1 MWYNLDNIREHL
13 DDIYIIKL
21 MKGEESTVEETRFLV
36 CDSYQ
41 RVKIGTN
48 VTLIHKFAVVLDG
61 AIVGVYDSRYDAE
74 EAIRRF
80 GHVWEANM

>member
-1 MWYNLDNIREHL
+1 M
-13 DDIYIIKL
+13 
-21 MKGEESTVEETRFLV
+21 STVEETRFLV

-41 RVKIGTN
+41 RVKIGTD
-48 VTLIHKFAVVLDG
+48 VSLIHKFAVVLDG
-61 AIVGVYDSRYDAE
+61 SIVGVYDDMYDAE

>member
-13 DDIYIIKL
+13 DDIYIIKIKEKSK
-21 MKGEESTVEETRFLV
+21 MEETRFLV

-41 RVKIGTN
+41 RVKIGTD
-48 VTLIHKFAVVLDG
+48 VSLIHKYAVVLNG
-61 AIVGVYDSRYDAE
+61 AIVGVYDDMYDAE

-80 GHVWEANM
+80 GHVWEVNM

>member
-1 MWYNLDNIREHL
+1 M
-13 DDIYIIKL
+13 
-21 MKGEESTVEETRFLV
+21 EETRFLI

-48 VTLIHKFAVVLDG
+48 VSLIHKYAVVLNG

-80 GHVWEANM
+80 GHVWEVNM

>member
-13 DDIYIIKL
+13 DDIYIIKI
-21 MKGEESTVEETRFLV
+21 KEKSTVEETRFLV

-41 RVKIGTN
+41 RVKIGTD
-48 VTLIHKFAVVLDG
+48 VSLIHKYAVVLNG
-61 AIVGVYDSRYDAE
+61 AIVGVYDDMYDAE

-80 GHVWEANM
+80 GYVWEVNM

>member
-13 DDIYIIKL
+13 DDIYIIKI
-21 MKGEESTVEETRFLV
+21 KEKSTVEETRFLV

-41 RVKIGTN
+41 RVKIGTD
-48 VTLIHKFAVVLDG
+48 VSLIHKYAVVLDG
-61 AIVGVYDSRYDAE
+61 AIVGVYDDMYDAE

-80 GHVWEANM
+80 GHVWEVNM

>member
-13 DDIYIIKL
+13 DDIYIIKIKEKRI
-21 MKGEESTVEETRFLV
+21 MEETRFLI

-41 RVKIGTN
+41 RVKIGTD
-48 VTLIHKFAVVLDG
+48 VSLIHKYAVVLNG
-61 AIVGVYDSRYDAE
+61 AIVGVYDDIYDAE

-80 GHVWEANM
+80 GHVWEINM

>member
-1 MWYNLDNIREHL
+1 MWYNLDNIRGRL
-13 DDIYIIKL
+13 DDIYIIKIRE
-21 MKGEESTVEETRFLV
+21 KSTVEETRFLV

-41 RVKIGTN
+41 RVKIGTD
-48 VTLIHKFAVVLDG
+48 VSLIHKYAVVLDG
-61 AIVGVYDSRYDAE
+61 AIVGVYDDMYDAE

>member
-13 DDIYIIKL
+13 DDIYIIKIRE
-21 MKGEESTVEETRFLV
+21 KSTVEETIFLV

-41 RVKIGTN
+41 RVKIGTD
-48 VTLIHKFAVVLDG
+48 VSLIHKYAVVLDG
-61 AIVGVYDSRYDAE
+61 AIVGVYDYMHDAE

-80 GHVWEANM
+80 GHVWEVNM

>member
-1 MWYNLDNIREHL
+1 MWYNLDNIRGRL

-21 MKGEESTVEETRFLV
+21 VERRNGTMVETRFLV

-41 RVKIGTN
+41 RVKIGTD
-48 VTLIHKFAVVLDG
+48 VSLIHKFAVVLDG
-61 AIVGVYDSRYDAE
+61 AIVGVYDDIYDAE

-80 GHVWEANM
+80 GHVWEINM

>member
-13 DDIYIIKL
+13 DDIYIIKIKEKSK
-21 MKGEESTVEETRFLV
+21 MEETRFLV

-41 RVKIGTN
+41 RVKIGTD
-48 VTLIHKFAVVLDG
+48 VSLIHKYAVVLNG
-61 AIVGVYDSRYDAE
+61 AIVGVYDDMYDAG

-80 GHVWEANM
+80 GHVWEVNM

>member
-13 DDIYIIKL
+13 DDIYIIKIKEKRI
-21 MKGEESTVEETRFLV
+21 MEETRFLV

-41 RVKIGTN
+41 RVKIGTD
-48 VTLIHKFAVVLDG
+48 VSLIHKYAVVLNG
-61 AIVGVYDSRYDAE
+61 AIVGVYDDIYDAE

-80 GHVWEANM
+80 GHVWEVNM

>member
-13 DDIYIIKL
+13 DDIYIIKI
-21 MKGEESTVEETRFLV
+21 KEKSTVEETRFLV

-41 RVKIGTN
+41 RVKIGTD
-48 VTLIHKFAVVLDG
+48 VSLIHKYAVVLNG

-80 GHVWEANM
+80 GHVWEVNM

>member
-1 MWYNLDNIREHL
+1 M
-13 DDIYIIKL
+13 
-21 MKGEESTVEETRFLV
+21 STVEETRFLV

-41 RVKIGTN
+41 RVKIGTD
-48 VTLIHKFAVVLDG
+48 VSLIHKFAVVLDG
-61 AIVGVYDSRYDAE
+61 AIVGVYDDIYDAE

>member
-13 DDIYIIKL
+13 DDIYIIKIKEKRI
-21 MKGEESTVEETRFLV
+21 MEETRFLV

-41 RVKIGTN
+41 RVKIGTD
-48 VTLIHKFAVVLDG
+48 VSLIHKYAVVLNG

-80 GHVWEANM
+80 GHVWEVNM

>member
-1 MWYNLDNIREHL
+1 MWYNLDSIKGRL
-13 DDIYIIKL
+13 DDIYIIKI
-21 MKGEESTVEETRFLV
+21 KEKNTVEETRFLV

-41 RVKIGTN
+41 RVKIGTD
-48 VTLIHKFAVVLDG
+48 VSLIHKYAVVLDG
-61 AIVGVYDSRYDAE
+61 AIVGVYDDMYDAE

>member
-1 MWYNLDNIREHL
+1 MWYNLYNIRGRL
-13 DDIYIIKL
+13 DDIYKIKTIERRRVI
-21 MKGEESTVEETRFLV
+21 MEETRFLI

-41 RVKIGTN
+41 RVKIGTD
-48 VTLIHKFAVVLDG
+48 VSLIHKYAVVLNG
-61 AIVGVYDSRYDAE
+61 AIVGVYDDIYDAE